1 MPLSLFVELLP
12 FLHATE
18 CFLSLHDAQSTAFAL
33 RAGQNP
39 RGTGYKL
46 ADGLTGKHLHRDVG
60 QLSGSGNLLFEQAG
74 GLATSYPAFVCCDQA
89 AGLRFNGLYVRLY
102 CTPGCHIDHL
112 DTEPNQSETPS
123 HDENPIIVRGKCDRT
138 LSG

>member
-18 CFLSLHDAQSTAFAL
+18 CFLSLDDAQSTAFAL

-74 GLATSYPAFVCCDQA
+74 GLATSYPAFVCCGQA
-89 AGLRFNGLYVRLY
+89 AGLRFNGLDVWFD
-102 CTPGCHIDHL
+102 CAPDFHIDHL
-112 DTEPNQSETPS
+112 VTEANENETSS
-123 HDENPIIVRGKCDRT
+123 HDENPIIVRERYDRT